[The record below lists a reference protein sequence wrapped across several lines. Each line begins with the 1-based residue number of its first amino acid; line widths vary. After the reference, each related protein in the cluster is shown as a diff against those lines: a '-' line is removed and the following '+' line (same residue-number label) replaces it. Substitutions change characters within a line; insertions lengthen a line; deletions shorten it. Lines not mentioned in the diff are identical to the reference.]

1 MRARCCFRVAAVA
14 FFYASR
20 SPLRVDRPCARM
32 LQFGLRIPRSSWR
45 LLPRRSAR
53 HDHIGLATTESGW
66 LKFDK
71 YAWLRAVRSCRSEYP
86 RTVATRIV
94 DCADDTDFLLTSC
107 CAYEKDPASVSID
120 RLRTVQ
126 FQGFLCHEVELCTQ
140 PQL

>member
-1 MRARCCFRVAAVA
+1 
-14 FFYASR
+14 
-20 SPLRVDRPCARM
+20 M
-32 LQFGLRIPRSSWR
+32 LQFWLRIPRSSWR

-71 YAWLRAVRSCRSEYP
+71 YAWLRAVRSCRS
-86 RTVATRIV
+86 
-94 DCADDTDFLLTSC
+94 DDTDFLLTSC
-107 CAYEKDPASVSID
+107 CASEKDPASVSID